1 MADKL
6 SNTLSDQMAKN
17 TGTATVPS
25 GVVVSYINVEKINKI
40 VWFHFLGSKSQWAEG
55 DVLCTLPS
63 GYRPS
68 VAVHTF
74 ATNYNMPSDNV
85 QIGIGTDGNVVIWNK
100 GVQPQG
106 NIYSQHL
113 TVADH
118 LILYVDVGADKACTV
133 FQGGGLTHYNY
144 HISSYTSWNIGT
156 GVSISATAYYVD
168 K

>member
-1 MADKL
+1 ML
-6 SNTLSDQMAKN
+6 SLLNDLGFANWRFVISTVDHIATITEHFGSQVVK
-17 TGTATVPS
+17 TKSFVGTT
-25 GVVVSYINVEKINKI
+25 
-40 VWFHFLGSKSQWAEG
+40 
-55 DVLCTLPS
+55 D
-63 GYRPS
+63 
-68 VAVHTF
+68 
-74 ATNYNMPSDNV
+74 TN
-85 QIGIGTDGNVVIWNK
+85 
-100 GVQPQG
+100 G